1 MQKQGI
7 NVFFL
12 RRPVKLKEDCALWVL
27 ALIIFLSTN
36 SVYFHLLP
44 TIIVHAIKLS
54 ALLLPLV
61 IKALLHRLTIE
72 GKNTIVKLLAL
83 GFFVFLLLP
92 KAMISG
98 NTFEFIGIFALHTLL
113 MLLNIATLREHGI
126 LDLFDKYER
135 ITVTFAIISLFFWF
149 FGEICHVIPN
159 TGYVTTE
166 WSGTVANYFF
176 LHFGAQSTRNCGV
189 FVEAPMYNLA
199 LCTAIFFEL
208 FAKSQVNKFRLSVLI
223 ITNLTTL
230 STTGQL
236 LLMAALAF
244 RFLAL
249 KKRKLSIFKLTIFSL
264 VAVVVAGAAIYASK
278 VILVEKADGAS
289 FVVRAQYMLK
299 ELHAFTTSPIVGHGF
314 YSFSAGTSN
323 SICLI
328 MAEGGIIQLI
338 IYTSCLVVL
347 PIIVSKRSKDP
358 RKKYFHLFFFLA
370 FCITVSPY
378 LLLTYAMMAVCASS
392 LLVSDNFYIKQYAE
406 D

>member
-7 NVFFL
+7 KYFFSHTQIKL
-12 RRPVKLKEDCALWVL
+12 REDSTLWVL
-27 ALIIFLSTN
+27 ALVIFLSTN
-36 SVYFHLLP
+36 SVYFHFLP

-61 IKALLHRLTIE
+61 VKALLHNLTIE
-72 GKNTIVKLLAL
+72 GKSIIIKLLAL
-83 GFFVFLLLP
+83 GVVVFLLFP
-92 KAMISG
+92 KAIISG
-98 NTFEFIGIFALHTLL
+98 NAFEFIGIFALHTLL

-126 LDLFDKYER
+126 FDLFDKYER

-166 WSGTVANYFF
+166 WSGTVDNYFF

-189 FVEAPMYNLA
+189 FVEAPMYNLV

-208 FAKSQVNKFRLSVLI
+208 FAKLQINKFRLSILI
-223 ITNLTTL
+223 IANLTTL

-236 LLMAALAF
+236 LLISALLL
-244 RFLAL
+244 RFFFQ
-249 KKRKLSIFKLTIFSL
+249 RERRLSIFKLTLFAFI
-264 VAVVVAGAAIYASK
+264 AVIVTVGAFFASK
-278 VILVEKADGAS
+278 AILTEKADGAS
-289 FVVRAQYMLK
+289 FAVRAHYMLK
-299 ELHAFTTSPIVGHGF
+299 ELHAFASSPILGHGF

-328 MAEGGIIQLI
+328 MAEGGIVQLI
-338 IYTSCLVVL
+338 IYTSCLVLL
-347 PIIVSKRSKDP
+347 PIIISRRAHTP
-358 RKKYFHLFFFLA
+358 RKKYFHIFFFFS

-378 LLLTYAMMAVCASS
+378 LLLTYTMMAASASS
-392 LLVSDNFYIKQYAE
+392 LLVSDNYYIKQYAE

>member
-1 MQKQGI
+1 MQKDGI
-7 NVFFL
+7 NIFFL
-12 RRPVKLKEDCALWVL
+12 REPIKLREDCALWVL
-27 ALIIFLSTN
+27 TLIIFLSTN

-72 GKNTIVKLLAL
+72 GKNIIVKLLVL

-92 KAMISG
+92 KAIISG

-113 MLLNIATLREHGI
+113 MLLNIATLKEHGI
-126 LDLFDKYER
+126 FDLFDKYER

-149 FGEICHVIPN
+149 FGEICHIIPN

-166 WSGTVANYFF
+166 WSGTIANYFF

-208 FAKSQVNKFRLSVLI
+208 FAKSQINKFRLTILI
-223 ITNLTTL
+223 IANLTTL

-236 LLMAALAF
+236 LLMAALLF
-244 RFLAL
+244 RFFSLR
-249 KKRKLSIFKLTIFSL
+249 KKKLSIFKLIIFAIL
-264 VAVVVAGAAIYASK
+264 AVTMAVGAFFASNAI
-278 VILVEKADGAS
+278 LTEKADGAS
-289 FVVRAQYMLK
+289 FAVRAHYMLK
-299 ELHAFTTSPIVGHGF
+299 ELHDFVSSPILGHGF
-314 YSFSAGTSN
+314 YSFSVGTSN
-323 SICLI
+323 SITLI
-328 MAEGGIIQLI
+328 MAEGGIVQLI
-338 IYTSCLVVL
+338 IYTSCLVLL
-347 PIIVSKRSKDP
+347 PIIISRRTQDPKKR
-358 RKKYFHLFFFLA
+358 YFHIFFFFA

-378 LLLTYAMMAVCASS
+378 VLLTYTMMAASASS

-406 D
+406 N